1 MLHLPHL
8 YVGPSKR
15 GGRGVFTSRAVEK
28 ASIVELAPAL
38 VLSAEDREIIHQ
50 TRLHDYYFLWG
61 GEGAAIAL
69 GYGSLYN
76 HSAAPNVEYELDY
89 DFDQIRFT
97 TLRAVEP
104 GEELLI
110 DYLAGGGEELWFRPH
125 APGKD

>member
-8 YVGPSKR
+8 YVGPSKL

-28 ASIVELAPAL
+28 GSVVELAPAL
-38 VLSAEDREIIHQ
+38 VLSPEDRRAIHG
-50 TRLHDYYFLWG
+50 TRLHDYYFLWD

-76 HSAAPNVEYELDY
+76 HSASPNLEYDIDY
-89 DFDQIRFT
+89 EFQQIRFV
-97 TLRAVEP
+97 TLRPVEA

-110 DYLAGGGEELWFRPH
+110 DYLAGGGEELWFSPEGS
-125 APGKD
+125 AGD